1 MADNTTLN
9 TGAGGDVIATDDIG
23 GVKYQ
28 RVKVTY
34 GPDGASSDVAV
45 GNGLPVASSNVT
57 VTNRS
62 GSITTG
68 GTAQQLMAANTLRK
82 GFWIQ
87 NISTGDLYISDVGTA
102 TNNSSTPSS
111 LVIKAGDLYE
121 SSFGCVSSAAI
132 SILGGTTGQKF
143 VAREW

>member
-1 MADNTTLN
+1 MADNTILN
-9 TGAGGDVIATDDIG
+9 SGAGGDVIATDDIS

-28 RVKVTY
+28 RVKVNF
-34 GPDGASSDVAV
+34 GADGASSDVAV
-45 GNGLPVASSNVT
+45 GNGLPITSSNVT

-68 GTAQQLMAANTLRK
+68 NTAQQLMAANSLRK

-87 NISTGDLYISDVGTA
+87 NISAGDLYISDVGTA
-102 TNNSSTPSS
+102 TNNSVTPNS
-111 LVIKAGDLYE
+111 LVIKPDVIYE
-121 SSFGCVSSAAI
+121 SPFGGTSSAAI
-132 SILGGTTGQKF
+132 SIIGATTGQKF